1 MAHREGI
8 AAITLNSHV
17 ARWQQCRIVLRIKKA
32 LPPSP
37 SMAMATKKCRATRWH
52 PTMLGPLAHVSDIP
66 V

>member
-37 SMAMATKKCRATRWH
+37 STTMVMKKCPATR
-52 PTMLGPLAHVSDIP
+52 
-66 V
+66 